1 MRTWAVMGEWGGG
14 GGLCMFGLG
23 NCKQKKTQLNVQNL
37 HIVTKFCQKERVYK
51 ERVLK
56 NKVSCLPSE
65 FSEF

>member
-23 NCKQKKTQLNVQNL
+23 NCKQKKHNL
-37 HIVTKFCQKERVYK
+37 MFKIFTLFPNFVKNCCFYK

-56 NKVSCLPSE
+56 YKVSCLPSE